1 MSVFGLR
8 AEAEVRGGVRAL
20 VILGLL
26 LPGNAGAAARAG
38 YRLDV
43 GDVIEVSIA
52 GVPDLQ
58 RRLPIQLDGTIS
70 FPMLGTITVA
80 GLSPLE
86 VQARIQA
93 GLAAKVIRRRAPDGR
108 EDTVTIEPYDVT
120 ATVVEYRPIYVNG
133 DVSKPGEYP

>member
-26 LPGNAGAAARAG
+26 LPGNASAAARAG
-38 YRLDV
+38 HRLDV

-93 GLAAKVIRRRAPDGR
+93 GLARQGHSAPSTGRTRGYGDDRAL
-108 EDTVTIEPYDVT
+108 
-120 ATVVEYRPIYVNG
+120 
-133 DVSKPGEYP
+133 